1 MLKYI
6 GDGAWLPGIP
16 ARDLSDQEVIELGGE
31 EPLLQSRIYQ
41 KPDAAVINQPLSETR
56 EVNDGS
62 R

>member
-16 ARDLSDQEVIELGGE
+16 ARDLSDREVQQYGE
-31 EPLLQSRIYQ
+31 ELLLRSKLYS
-41 KPDAAVINQPLSETR
+41 KEDAAAVTGPEPAEH